1 MDSSVAIH
9 TLDELQEMMEIRKK
23 IEALQARYEEI
34 TMRPLMKVDVITPK
48 EVAVSPTPPQPVLRP
63 VKPAPAVTSTP
74 EPAPKPPEPTPAP
87 IVPAAAALKTVTPPI
102 PTPPAAAPAVI
113 PVTPIP
119 TIPTPPATVVQPSP
133 SPLPPAATAPAA
145 PAAPS
150 VTLAKVQPAPPMA
163 AATKGAEKSSGIS
176 NSIAA
181 VITASG
187 KALTFDEIY
196 SLLEEGNYTLPSQKP
211 KLVVRRALF
220 IKANFKMVGKD
231 VQGQGK
237 YEVVVG

>member
-1 MDSSVAIH
+1 VDSSVAIH

-48 EVAVSPTPPQPVLRP
+48 EATVSPTPPQPVLRP
-63 VKPAPAVTSTP
+63 VKPALAVTSTP
-74 EPAPKPPEPTPAP
+74 EPAPKTPDPTPAP
-87 IVPAAAALKTVTPPI
+87 IVPAAAAPKTITPPI
-102 PTPPAAAPAVI
+102 PTPPVAAPAVI
-113 PVTPIP
+113 PVTPTP
-119 TIPTPPATVVQPSP
+119 TITTPPVTVVQPSP
-133 SPLPPAATAPAA
+133 SPLPPVATA

-150 VTLAKVQPAPPMA
+150 VTLAKVQPAPPVA
-163 AATKGAEKSSGIS
+163 AAAKGAEKSSGIS